1 MVYPDNVGIKAMEI
15 YVPGQALDQS
25 LFEQYQGVSAGKYS
39 IGLGLKYMNF
49 CNDREV
55 SSLLKK
61 YNIDPKSIGRLE
73 VGTESLIDKA
83 KSIKTVLT
91 QLFEP
96 AGNTSL
102 EGIDTINACYGG
114 TSALFNAVNWVE
126 SRSWDGRDAIV
137 VASDI
142 ALYKEASSRPTG
154 GAGCVAMLVG
164 PDAVLS
170 LDPALKGTFMTHAY
184 DFYKPDLKAEFPVV
198 NGHESLR
205 CYTSAL
211 DGCYNRLRER
221 VEEANVKA
229 NGHGPKTDTRSLLDI
244 FDYMAFHTPNCKL
257 VSKSYGRLLYNDY
270 KQGGDEDTWGKVP
283 AELRELSYEDSLKS
297 KELEKLFVTLSK
309 DRFKSRVEP
318 CIAAPTQCGNMY
330 TGSLYCSLISLISNI
345 DLKDSVGKTI
355 GMFSYGSGIAST
367 LFALKVTG
375 DLTQLVQKI
384 DIMDRLSQRKISTP
398 EEYEEVINH
407 VGCYDLK
414 QLLTAYNQA
423 CALRLKAYGAKS
435 LEPTGSI
442 ENMAPG
448 TYYLKEIDEAYRR
461 TYAVKE

>member
-1 MVYPDNVGIKAMEI
+1 MAYPNNVGIKAMEI

-25 LFEQYQGVSAGKYS
+25 LFEQYQGVSAGKYT

-49 CNDREV
+49 CNDREDATSLALTAV

-61 YNIDPKSIGRLE
+61 YNIEPKSIGRLE

-102 EGIDTINACYGG
+102 EGIDTVNACYGG

-170 LDPALKGTFMTHAY
+170 LDPTLKGTFMTHAY

-270 KQGGDEDTWGKVP
+270 KLGGNEDTWGKVP

-297 KELEKLFVTLSK
+297 KELEKLFVALSK

-330 TGSLYCSLISLISNI
+330 TASLYCSLISLISNI
-345 DLKDSVGKTI
+345 DLKTSVGKTI

-367 LFALKVTG
+367 LFAVKVTG
-375 DLTQLVQKI
+375 DLTELVQKI
-384 DIMDRLSQRKISTP
+384 DLMNRLSQRKISTP
-398 EEYEEVINH
+398 EEYEE
-407 VGCYDLK
+407 
-414 QLLTAYNQA
+414 A
-423 CALRLKAYGAKS
+423 CDLRLKAYGAKNF
-435 LEPTGSI
+435 EPTGSI